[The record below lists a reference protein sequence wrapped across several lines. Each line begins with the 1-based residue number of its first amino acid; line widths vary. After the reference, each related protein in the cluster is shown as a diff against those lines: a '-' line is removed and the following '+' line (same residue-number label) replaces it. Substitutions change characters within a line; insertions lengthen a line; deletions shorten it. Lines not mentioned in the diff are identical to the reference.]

1 MTDHRVV
8 YLDELFLSI
17 QGEAG
22 QVGKPHLFLRLAGCP
37 LRCSYCDTP
46 RSWKRSSTVDVHQ
59 ADGAQQLA
67 NPWSA
72 EQLEQQLH
80 ELASAYGLDAQNLV
94 LSVTG
99 GEPLVQ
105 AEFLASWLP
114 QWRGP
119 VLLETSGILTNKLAE
134 LLPELDYV
142 SLDWK
147 DEADLLVGANLLAA
161 EQSLSLVAAEAERRK
176 LSSLSANPSFQYWLK
191 FVVHENTSSAW
202 LQKQL
207 QRFAELAPDSAVFLQ
222 PVTAGATDVQAPSA
236 KALLTE
242 LIQGHSLPLDL
253 RVLPQIH
260 PFLGAL

>member
-1 MTDHRVV
+1 LAGFPAV

-37 LRCSYCDTP
+37 LRCNYCDTP
-46 RSWKRSSTVDVHQ
+46 RSWRRTPTVDVHH
-59 ADGAQQLA
+59 ADGVQQLA
-67 NPWSA
+67 NPWSV

-80 ELASAYGLDAQNLV
+80 ALAGAHGLNAEDLV

-105 AEFLASWLP
+105 TEFLCSWLP
-114 QWRGP
+114 QWGGP
-119 VLLETSGILTNKLAE
+119 VLLETSGIFAGKLAK

-147 DEADLLVGANLLAA
+147 DEADLDTGANLLDPQA
-161 EQSLSLVAAEAERRK
+161 SLTLLAGEAKQRQH
-176 LSSLSANPSFQYWLK
+176 SSLHSNTSFQFWLK
-191 FVVHENTSSAW
+191 FVVQAHTSSAW
-202 LQKQL
+202 LQEQL
-207 QRFAELAPDSAVFLQ
+207 QLIAELAPDSAVFLQ
-222 PVTAGATDVQAPSA
+222 PVTPGATDAKAPSA
-236 KALLTE
+236 SALLAE

-260 PFLGAL
+260 PMLGVL